1 MLQLYVMH
9 VQCTYLW
16 IKLARKLFQSA
27 KSFTQVQLR
36 RTLSRE
42 WVAHE
47 FGITYLINE
56 RRNRHHTIITISYSR
71 YKSVTGRQVHVVHRL
86 KLILIYAATVVDL
99 WEWPGG
105 PGPTLIWVK
114 KKKS

>member
-47 FGITYLINE
+47 IGITYVINK
-56 RRNRHHTIITISYSR
+56 RQNRSHAIITISYSGYR
-71 YKSVTGRQVHVVHRL
+71 CKSVTGRQVVHRL
-86 KLILIYAATVVDL
+86 KLIL
-99 WEWPGG
+99 G
-105 PGPTLIWVK
+105 
-114 KKKS
+114 